1 MVVAS
6 STSRARA
13 THPPG
18 ATATSVAR
26 ARPMGTGAPKPPPGG
41 RTTTLLSDTIAAVP
55 SAATSSR
62 GHGPKPVS
70 RRHGPPAALSST
82 VSSPREAT
90 ARSPARVMQS
100 ASLGGGSSGTKT
112 SARALP
118 EITTAAVTTPSSSR
132 RIAPNVERSET
143 MRRMA
148 EIAVTLGDSGSAYVA
163 LVVGDP
169 PEVRDSVELG
179 ALDEADTIP
188 SLDGI
193 VIDFDHYGR
202 IVGLRITDSADSILA
217 PSLLEGAEPA

>member
-1 MVVAS
+1 
-6 STSRARA
+6 
-13 THPPG
+13 
-18 ATATSVAR
+18 
-26 ARPMGTGAPKPPPGG
+26 
-41 RTTTLLSDTIAAVP
+41 
-55 SAATSSR
+55 
-62 GHGPKPVS
+62 
-70 RRHGPPAALSST
+70 
-82 VSSPREAT
+82 
-90 ARSPARVMQS
+90 
-100 ASLGGGSSGTKT
+100 
-112 SARALP
+112 
-118 EITTAAVTTPSSSR
+118 
-132 RIAPNVERSET
+132 

-202 IVGLRITDSADSILA
+202 VVGLRITDSADSILA

>member
-1 MVVAS
+1 
-6 STSRARA
+6 
-13 THPPG
+13 
-18 ATATSVAR
+18 
-26 ARPMGTGAPKPPPGG
+26 
-41 RTTTLLSDTIAAVP
+41 
-55 SAATSSR
+55 
-62 GHGPKPVS
+62 
-70 RRHGPPAALSST
+70 
-82 VSSPREAT
+82 
-90 ARSPARVMQS
+90 MQS
-100 ASLGGGSSGTKT
+100 ASLGGGSSGTKK

-148 EIAVTLGDSGSAYVA
+148 EIAVTAGRLRGAPTSPSWSGT
-163 LVVGDP
+163 P

-202 IVGLRITDSADSILA
+202 VVGLRITDSADSILA